1 MLILNPKDLNQ
12 YIEYNHFKMQGLQE
26 ILHLVTLLQKI
37 AAYYISR
44 MHYSIS
50 VDKSFQKQLTFYWK
64 DKIYQFCFYQMVY
77 HHAHAGLQSF

>member
-44 MHYSIS
+44 MHIVQFLLTKVFKSI
-50 VDKSFQKQLTFYWK
+50 
-64 DKIYQFCFYQMVY
+64 
-77 HHAHAGLQSF
+77 

>member
-44 MHYSIS
+44 MYIIQFLLTKVFKSI
-50 VDKSFQKQLTFYWK
+50 
-64 DKIYQFCFYQMVY
+64 
-77 HHAHAGLQSF
+77 